1 MKDKIHKVTEPMK
14 NELVLL
20 KEVNKKLQDELT
32 VMKSKQKEEQERND
46 KITEVLLKEH
56 QITMAR
62 SDKDNRAKQL
72 ILVGVPENQISI
84 GRVDYKRKRRIQKDY
99 TQLKSD

>member
-32 VMKSKQKEEQERND
+32 VMKSKQKEEQER
-46 KITEVLLKEH
+46 
-56 QITMAR
+56 
-62 SDKDNRAKQL
+62 DN
-72 ILVGVPENQISI
+72 ESI
-84 GRVDYKRKRRIQKDY
+84 IKRTPNY
-99 TQLKSD
+99 HGTF